1 MYSRISFFRGIVTC
15 IAFWYNQ
22 ELKEGA
28 NMQTSWEELC
38 SAVQGCTRCPLSSGR
53 KHTVIGEGDPH
64 SPLMLV
70 GEGPGE
76 QEDLTG
82 RPFVGAAGQLL
93 DKMLAAIGLDRSRVY
108 ICNVVKCR
116 PPQNRV
122 PQPEEI
128 EQCMNYLR
136 QQFVLVRPKVILCLG
151 STPSKALIDPQ
162 IRITR
167 QRGQWVLRRGVW
179 FLPTYHPAA
188 LIYDSS
194 KKRDSWED
202 LKKLRAKLNELSLY
216 PGREG
221 ESGDAK

>member
-1 MYSRISFFRGIVTC
+1 M
-15 IAFWYNQ
+15 
-22 ELKEGA
+22 
-28 NMQTSWEELC
+28 
-38 SAVQGCTRCPLSSGR
+38 
-53 KHTVIGEGDPH
+53 IGEGDPH

-93 DKMLAAIGLDRSRVY
+93 DKMLISIGLERSCVY

-128 EQCMNYLR
+128 SQCMNYLR

-162 IRITR
+162 MRITR
-167 QRGQWVLRRGVW
+167 QRGQWILKRGVW

-188 LIYDSS
+188 LIYDAS
-194 KKRDSWED
+194 KKRESWED
-202 LKKLRAKLNELSLY
+202 LKALKAKLTELNLY
-216 PGREG
+216 TGRQVETDG
-221 ESGDAK
+221 IR